1 MLELAGMCFCFASSL
16 HCLNAIS
23 LLLGSLS
30 PGFLVSSSPS
40 TLWRTLCFCHCV
52 FWLQLLYRVIDT
64 WWITGFQQ
72 QQQLLLLLLPRIYLA
87 LQILDKMMMM
97 MMIPSNQI
105 MQLQLDLQ
113 GFVFLILHASF
124 LTDSMQLLLMG
135 GFFFLLFFAQV
146 D

>member
-16 HCLNAIS
+16 HCLNVIS

-52 FWLQLLYRVIDT
+52 FWLHLL
-64 WWITGFQQ
+64 
-72 QQQLLLLLLPRIYLA
+72 
-87 LQILDKMMMM
+87 
-97 MMIPSNQI
+97 IPSNQI

-113 GFVFLILHASF
+113 GFFFLILHASF

-135 GFFFLLFFAQV
+135 GFFFLLIFAQI
-146 D
+146 DCGLIDSAFKTFALDLQAFFFIKALENLDRQFST